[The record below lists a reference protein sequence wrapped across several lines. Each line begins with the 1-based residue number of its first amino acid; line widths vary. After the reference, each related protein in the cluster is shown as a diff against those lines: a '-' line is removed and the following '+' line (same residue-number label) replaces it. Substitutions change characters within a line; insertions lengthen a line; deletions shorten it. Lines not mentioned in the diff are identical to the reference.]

1 MTEAVDI
8 LNWIAQPVA
17 GATEGLIE
25 VRCFLQRGSS
35 GVFTPI
41 GGFLPNSQLD
51 QIKTDLCSWYESIGW
66 SLTKY
71 ENDWWKVNLQ
81 QSVSEHIVYEL
92 NGEHPEFGTKLLAT
106 LSIRQVS
113 DTSAGIIEGLKATYG
128 GPPPPRTGMPIFP
141 KTKSSKYPPAAGMA
155 HLEK

>member
-25 VRCFLQRGSS
+25 VRCFLQRGDS
-35 GVFTPI
+35 GVFTPF

-71 ENDWWKVNLQ
+71 ENEGNIDDWWE
-81 QSVSEHIVYEL
+81 VSHQGIQFINYAL
-92 NGEHPEFGTKLLAT
+92 HGKHPKFGTKLIAS

-113 DTSAGIIEGLKATYG
+113 DTSAGIIEGLELSYG
-128 GPPPPRTGMPIFP
+128 EPPSGAASRPSK
-141 KTKSSKYPPAAGMA
+141 KTLGIA